1 MKALLLVVLSA
12 TSLLCL
18 KSPARADVSC
28 VSVPSGDVVC
38 MGNNALGQ
46 GLAANTLLMPWGDKV
61 TRGSLEGSYS
71 SECLSADC
79 D

>member
-1 MKALLLVVLSA
+1 MKALLLVVVSA
-12 TSLLCL
+12 ASLLCSESL
-18 KSPARADVSC
+18 ARADVSC

-46 GLAANTLLMPWGDKV
+46 GLTANTLLMPWGDKV
-61 TRGSLEGSYS
+61 TRGSLAGSYS